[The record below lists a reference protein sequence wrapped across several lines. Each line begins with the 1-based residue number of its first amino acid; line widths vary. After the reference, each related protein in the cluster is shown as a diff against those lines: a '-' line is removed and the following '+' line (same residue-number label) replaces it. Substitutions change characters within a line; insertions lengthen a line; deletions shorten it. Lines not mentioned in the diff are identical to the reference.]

1 MKVYLSGKITGDDEY
16 RWKFMDAQTALELNG
31 HVVLNP
37 ALLPTGLDE
46 DDYMR
51 IALAMLD
58 SADMMVCLPDWRESK
73 GAMVEHDLCQRIG
86 KPVEA
91 IANVCKRI

>member
-1 MKVYLSGKITGDDEY
+1 MKIYLSGKITGDEEY
-16 RWKFMDAQTALELNG
+16 RGKFGNAQRSLELQG

-37 ALLPTGLDE
+37 AVLPAGLDE
-46 DDYMR
+46 EDYMR

-73 GAMVEHDLCQRIG
+73 GAMVEYELCRRIG
-86 KPVEA
+86 KPVAELA
-91 IANVCKRI
+91 DICRRL

>member
-58 SADMMVCLPDWRESK
+58 SADMMVCLPDRSLSLLSR
-73 GAMVEHDLCQRIG
+73 ALIRSCVIS
-86 KPVEA
+86 
-91 IANVCKRI
+91 IAAPQSPALIR